1 MSSYGRNS
9 MRWVFAR
16 VVGIIGFIGFVGFMG
31 CSSKPTA
38 EERAA
43 QAAKTYYDHLMAGR
57 YDEFLGGRVGAD
69 SLSAAYREQLFTACQ
84 QFVAQQAKAHQGVSD
99 IRISNA
105 RTDTLA
111 NYVSV
116 FLLLCYADSM
126 QEEIVVPMVEH
137 NGRWCM
143 K

>member
-1 MSSYGRNS
+1 
-9 MRWVFAR
+9 MRGW
-16 VVGIIGFIGFVGFMG
+16 VVGLIGLIGLIGFVG
-31 CSSKPTA
+31 CSSEPTA

-43 QAAKTYYDHLMAGR
+43 QAAKAYYDHLVAGR
-57 YDEFLGGRVGAD
+57 YEQFIEGRVGAD
-69 SLSAAYREQLFTACQ
+69 LLPDGYREQLLTSCR
-84 QFVAQQAKAHQGVSD
+84 QFMAQQTKAHQGIND

-105 RTDTLA
+105 RTDSLTD
-111 NYVSV
+111 YVSV
-116 FLLLCYADSM
+116 FLLLCYSDSV